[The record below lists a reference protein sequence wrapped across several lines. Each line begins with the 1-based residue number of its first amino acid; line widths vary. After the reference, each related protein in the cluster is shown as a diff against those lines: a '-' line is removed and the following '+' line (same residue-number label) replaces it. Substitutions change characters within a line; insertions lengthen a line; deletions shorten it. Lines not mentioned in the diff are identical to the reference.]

1 MTERWGRTCNPANGT
16 VAIDIGGTAT
26 SLFGRMTIS
35 GAATLDGML
44 NLALVNGFS
53 PALGNSFQV
62 MTFDSRT
69 GQFAT
74 INGLALGNG
83 KQFTPAYTATN
94 LTLDVTTAA
103 PIPALPDSDG
113 RGGGVR
119 DKRRQVN
126 GRAASP
132 TRRNSSPAPTRT
144 TPPASC
150 ASPSS
155 TSPPPGCRCSSRRNP
170 ARPIASNTPTI

>member
-1 MTERWGRTCNPANGT
+1 
-16 VAIDIGGTAT
+16 
-26 SLFGRMTIS
+26 
-35 GAATLDGML
+35 ML

-53 PALGNSFQV
+53 PAIGNSFPV
-62 MTFDSRT
+62 LTFGSRT

-103 PIPALPDSDG
+103 PIPAMPDSDG

-132 TRRNSSPAPTRT
+132 TRRTDPHD
-144 TPPASC
+144 PASFFRISKIDKSATGTQLQFGTATGKTYRLEYTDDLRSGWQVLLDILTRIMIC
-150 ASPSS
+150 EFA
-155 TSPPPGCRCSSRRNP
+155 PGNFP
-170 ARPIASNTPTI
+170 KT